1 MSNPV
6 KVSLEAEKNYYY
18 CRCGKSADGVFCD
31 GSHVETDKTPLEF
44 TVQESKEY
52 YLCTCLKS
60 NNQPFCDGS
69 HEQ

>member
-31 GSHVETDKTPLEF
+31 GSH
-44 TVQESKEY
+44 
-52 YLCTCLKS
+52 
-60 NNQPFCDGS
+60 
-69 HEQ
+69 EQ